1 MTTKF
6 NPSVLRPLGI
16 KTPLIQLWPKNRKT
30 LAALAEAHVQTI
42 EDLLLV
48 LPLRLQ
54 KIPPKAPFANARE
67 GELFQGEGKVI
78 HFQARPN
85 FYGRGRRGVLL
96 QNIRLTIQDVFSP
109 AMMLLCWFNA
119 YPSVA
124 QKLKKID
131 RLVFWGKVG
140 SFQGRMQIVNP
151 VYQDAAD
158 TATGASPSSTTTS
171 STSSTSSFSADEF
184 KIQYPTVNKVTPLQ
198 MHRLFAKLPEEVWAL
213 VPDQL
218 PSKALEKRGLFPK
231 KQSLKILHGLTPDAD
246 KFWPQAMQSL
256 VYEEFFLRQ
265 IKTILRKSYL
275 QKVAAPKMTGDYHL
289 DLPFALTADQQR
301 VLQEIQ
307 RDLVLGHP
315 MMRLLQGDVGCGK
328 TVVAFLAAS
337 KVLASHWQVAVMCPT
352 ESLALQ
358 HFKSWQKL
366 ADLNRDFPAQ
376 LLLGSTTAKEKALI
390 KKQLQDGTC
399 SMVIGTHALIQDD
412 LKFAKLGLAIIDE
425 QHKFGVQQRLA
436 LLNHHPGMHCLIM
449 TATPIPR
456 SLRLTQ
462 YGDLEVSSI
471 MQMPQGRK
479 IIKTR
484 IVAVENRE
492 KYLQFV
498 RGHLSLGQ
506 QGYIVVPAIEE
517 GEFSLAALES
527 VFQEY
532 QKKFADYKVAYLHGR
547 MKAEDKAAIL
557 QDFSANKIQ
566 LLIATTVVEVG
577 IDVPNATMMAIY
589 NPERFG
595 LSQLHQL
602 RGRVGRGEQQSF
614 CFLIDSGNL
623 SSAALQRLHV
633 FEATTDGFKI
643 AEHDL
648 ELRGEG
654 DIFGD
659 DQSGDPHQ
667 GRWANLLRYPHLLL
681 AAQEDVQQLLQE
693 KDPQLNALIAEAY
706 QDLPSVATI

>member
-6 NPSVLRPLGI
+6 NPSALRPWGI
-16 KTPLIQLWPKNRKT
+16 KTPLIKLWPRNRKT
-30 LAALAEAHVQTI
+30 LAALAEANVQTI
-42 EDLLLV
+42 EDLLLI

-54 KIPPKAPFANARE
+54 KIPPKAPFTTAQE
-67 GELFQGEGKVI
+67 GELFQGEGKIINV
-78 HFQARPN
+78 QARPN
-85 FYGRGRRGVLL
+85 FYGRGKRGVLL
-96 QNIRLTIQDVFSP
+96 QNIRMTVQDTSSP
-109 AMMLLCWFNA
+109 SLMLLCWFNA

-124 QKLKKID
+124 QKLKSLERII
-131 RLVFWGKVG
+131 FWGKVG
-140 SFQGRMQIVNP
+140 SFQGRVQIVNP
-151 VYQDAAD
+151 VYQDAAGLEVGP
-158 TATGASPSSTTTS
+158 TSPSSS
-171 STSSTSSFSADEF
+171 SSSLPSPAFSSAEF
-184 KIQYPTVNKVTPLQ
+184 KIQYPTVNKVTPIQ
-198 MHRLFAKLPEEVWAL
+198 IQNLFKKLPAEVWEL
-213 VPDQL
+213 VADKL
-218 PSKALEKRGLFPK
+218 PPPVLKKRDFFSK
-231 KQSLKILHGLTPDAD
+231 KQSLQILHGLTPDAD
-246 KFWPQAMQSL
+246 QQWQRAMQSL

-265 IKTILRKSYL
+265 IKTILRKQFL
-275 QKVAAPKMTGDYHL
+275 QKVAAPKMEATYQL
-289 DLPFALTADQQR
+289 DLPFALTSDQQR
-301 VLQEIQ
+301 VLQEIEA
-307 RDLVLGHP
+307 DLVLGHP

-337 KVLASHWQVAVMCPT
+337 KVLASGWQVAVMCPT

-366 ADLNRDFPAQ
+366 GKLNQDFPAQ
-376 LLLGSTTAKEKALI
+376 LLLGSTSSKEKALL
-390 KKQLQDGTC
+390 KQHLQDG
-399 SMVIGTHALIQDD
+399 SYSIVIGTHALIQEDM
-412 LKFAKLGLAIIDE
+412 KFAKLGLAIIDE

-436 LLNHHPGMHCLIM
+436 LLNHHAGTHCLIM

-471 MQMPQGRK
+471 MEMPQGRK
-479 IIKTR
+479 AIKTR

-492 KYLQFV
+492 KYLQFL
-498 RGHLSLGQ
+498 RGHLGLGQ
-506 QGYIVVPAIEE
+506 QAYIVVPAIEE

-532 QKKFADYKVAYLHGR
+532 QKKFAEYHVAYLHGR
-547 MKAEDKAAIL
+547 MKADDKAKIL
-557 QDFSANKIQ
+557 QDFAVNKIQ
-566 LLIATTVVEVG
+566 LLITTTVVEVG
-577 IDVPNATMMAIY
+577 IDVPNATIMTIY

-602 RGRVGRGEQQSF
+602 RGRVGRGAQQSF

-623 SSAALQRLHV
+623 SNLALQRLQV
-633 FEATTDGFKI
+633 FEVTNDGFKI

-667 GRWANLLRYPHLLL
+667 GRMANLLRYPHLLV
-681 AAQEDVQQLLQE
+681 AAQEDVQQLMQE
-693 KDPQLNALIAEAY
+693 NNPQFKALIQEAL
-706 QDLPSVATI
+706 QDLPAVATI